1 MLACSRRACA
11 GGCFSVLLESS
22 LVILLGASAF
32 FWWRQY
38 SARQQ
43 NAVLRAELV
52 KLRGRLFDR

>member
-1 MLACSRRACA
+1 
-11 GGCFSVLLESS
+11 VLLESS

-32 FWWRQY
+32 FWWRLH

-52 KLRGRLFDR
+52 KLRGRLRSRRP